1 MKNRFKNK
9 VAIVTGGASGIGRAV
24 CEELARQGAIVIVAD
39 INLSGAKQVVAGIS
53 AARGRAG
60 AVLLDVTD
68 EDAVQE
74 LIESTAAGHGR
85 LDYMFNNAGI
95 AIAGEARDM
104 EVDDWQRLLDINLM
118 GVIYGSTAAY
128 RLMVKQGFGHIVNT
142 ASGAGLFPMVPSAP
156 YVTSKHGV
164 VGLSTSL
171 RAEGAGLGVKV
182 GVICPGVVDTGIFD
196 ASSFHGIDKDGY
208 MNYMPSAIF
217 LTPEKAAKTILKG
230 VSRNKS
236 IIVVSWHC
244 RMMWWTYRFLPALTH
259 LSNRL
264 MLTAMRRMLRNN

>member
-1 MKNRFKNK
+1 MGTPFKNK
-9 VAIVTGGASGIGRAV
+9 VAIITGGASGIGRAV
-24 CEELARQGAIVIVAD
+24 CEELARRGAIVVVAD
-39 INLSGAKQVVAGIS
+39 INTEGAKRVMAGIS
-53 AARGRAG
+53 DTGGRAR
-60 AVLLDVTD
+60 AVMLDVTD
-68 EDAVQE
+68 EDAVEE
-74 LIESTAAGHGR
+74 LIQSTAADYGR

-104 EVDDWQRLLDINLM
+104 DIDDWRRLLDINLM
-118 GVIYGSTAAY
+118 GVIYGSSAAY
-128 RLMVKQGFGHIVNT
+128 ELMVKQGFGHIVNT

-171 RAEGAGLGVKV
+171 RAEGAGLGVKASV
-182 GVICPGVVDTGIFD
+182 VCPGVVDTGIFD

-208 MNYMPSAIF
+208 MSYMPKSIF
-217 LTPEKAAKTILKG
+217 LTPEKAARTILKG
-230 VSRNKS
+230 VSKNRG

-244 RMMWWTYRFLPALTH
+244 HMMWWTYRFLPALTH

-264 MLTAMRRMLRNN
+264 MLNAMRRMLRNS